1 MLFIGDG
8 VLLLLTP
15 SAIDGDLGEFYMAN
29 TTILLRE
36 DIDNVGGRGEIVKVK
51 AGYARNYLLPHGF
64 ASLAT
69 KGNVKQIE
77 QERSALLKRVAI
89 EKATAEAQR
98 GQMESLT
105 LEFVR
110 KAGEHG
116 TLFGSVTSMDV
127 AEALQ
132 KKGYEIDRRK
142 IVMKDAIKETGEY
155 TVNVKLH
162 REVTL
167 TVPVTVTA
175 EGGEPELKPERKAK
189 KEPKPAVE
197 EPKSEEP
204 KAEAPAEE
212 ISAEAPAEEVVA
224 KEAAP
229 VDDESAAAEAFS
241 DAEEAAQEGETAEE
255 TPAA

>member
-1 MLFIGDG
+1 
-8 VLLLLTP
+8 
-15 SAIDGDLGEFYMAN
+15 MAN

-51 AGYARNYLLPHGF
+51 AGYARNYLLPQGF

-77 QERSALLKRVAI
+77 QERAALLKRAAI

-98 GQMESLT
+98 EQMESLS
-105 LEFVR
+105 LNFQR

-132 KKGYEIDRRK
+132 AKGYEIDRRK
-142 IVMKDAIKETGEY
+142 IQMKDAIKETGEY
-155 TVNVKLH
+155 TVSVKLH

-167 TVPVTVTA
+167 DVPVTVSA
-175 EGGEPELKPERKAK
+175 EGGETGADAKPTRKAK
-189 KEPKPAVE
+189 SQPR
-197 EPKSEEP
+197 SEEP
-204 KAEAPAEE
+204 TAPA
-212 ISAEAPAEEVVA
+212 AE
-224 KEAAP
+224 
-229 VDDESAAAEAFS
+229 
-241 DAEEAAQEGETAEE
+241 ETAEPALAPEE
-255 TPAA
+255 TALPDGSPSEADNASAEGAEGEEPEA